1 MKKYLFK
8 IFIFLF
14 LFLCFVPVNADTKSK
29 EKTYLNAR
37 YGFKITFPDIFT
49 VSRESQN
56 GDGITLLN
64 PEKKLHLL
72 AWGSYNVLNETLDSY
87 YEKEKNFFTTVDRDM
102 IGKNFYILEGTIP
115 DSDGLY
121 TSEAGKVTEDK
132 IIVYR
137 FSYPK
142 KDKEKFA
149 TMVSNLNWHISN
161 GK

>member
-8 IFIFLF
+8 LFIFLF
-14 LFLCFVPVNADTKSK
+14 LLICFVPVNADNTKIK
-29 EKTYLNAR
+29 EYVNER

-49 VSRESQN
+49 VYRESVS
-56 GDGITLLN
+56 GDGITILN

-72 AWGSYNVLNETLDSY
+72 AWGSHNVLNDTLKSY
-87 YEKEKNFFTTVDRDM
+87 YQKEKNFFTKVERSM
-102 IGKNFYILEGTIP
+102 MGNNYYIIEGHIP

-137 FSYPK
+137 FSYPE

-149 TMVSNLNWHISN
+149 TMVSILNGNIIN
-161 GK
+161 NK

>member
-1 MKKYLFK
+1 MKKYLFRF
-8 IFIFLF
+8 FIFLF
-14 LFLCFVPVNADTKSK
+14 LFICFVPVNADNTNFK
-29 EKTYLNAR
+29 EYVNDR
-37 YGFKITFPDIFT
+37 YGFTITFPDIFT

-72 AWGSYNVLNETLDSY
+72 AWGSHNVLNEKLDSY
-87 YEKEKNFFTTVDRDM
+87 YEKEKNFFTKVEKSM
-102 IGKNFYILEGTIP
+102 MGNNFYIIEGTIP
-115 DSDGLY
+115 TFEGLY

-137 FSYPK
+137 FSYPA

-149 TMVSNLNWHISN
+149 TMVSILNGNIIN

>member
-8 IFIFLF
+8 FFIFLF
-14 LFLCFVPVNADTKSK
+14 LFICFVPVNADNTKFK
-29 EKTYLNAR
+29 EYVNAR

-49 VSRESQN
+49 TSRESIN

-72 AWGSYNVLNETLDSY
+72 AWGSNNVLNETLKSHY
-87 YEKEKNFFTTVDRDM
+87 QKEMNFFTKVERNMKGD
-102 IGKNFYILEGTIP
+102 NYYIIEGIIP

-137 FSYPK
+137 FSYPE
-142 KDKEKFA
+142 KDKDKFT
-149 TMVSNLNWHISN
+149 TMVSILNENIINS
-161 GK
+161 K

>member
-1 MKKYLFK
+1 MKKYLFRF
-8 IFIFLF
+8 FIFLF
-14 LFLCFVPVNADTKSK
+14 LFICFIPVNADTKNK
-29 EKTYLNAR
+29 EYVNAR

-49 VSRESQN
+49 VSREAQN

-64 PEKKLHLL
+64 PEKKLYLL
-72 AWGSYNVLNETLDSY
+72 AWGSNNVLNDTLDSY
-87 YEKEKNFFTTVDRDM
+87 YEKEKKFFTKVEKDM
-102 IGKNFYILEGTIP
+102 IGKDFYILEGTIP
-115 DSDGLY
+115 TFEDLY

-149 TMVSNLNWHISN
+149 SMVSNLNWHISS